1 MLLLRS
7 NGWEGTSEMKVQDD
21 SKEVLEL
28 PDCFLPGFVKGSS
41 PLVEGFG
48 ECSWDVL
55 GLAGDAELPACS
67 AWLDSANIFT
77 LYSSW
82 SVFC

>member
-7 NGWEGTSEMKVQDD
+7 SGWEGRSEMKVQDD

-28 PDCFLPGFVKGSS
+28 PDCFLPVFFEGSS

-48 ECSWDVL
+48 ECSSVVL
-55 GLAGDAELPACS
+55 GLAGAAEPPACP
-67 AWLDSANIFT
+67 ARLDSANIFT
-77 LYSSW
+77 LCSSW

>member
-7 NGWEGTSEMKVQDD
+7 NGWEGRSEMKVQDD

-28 PDCFLPGFVKGSS
+28 PDCFLPGFFKGSS

-48 ECSWDVL
+48 ECSSVVL
-55 GLAGDAELPACS
+55 GLAGDAEQPACS